1 MKARLCAFA
10 LMLACVACSPVARET
25 HTVSDPATPHTEV
38 AHHSP
43 TFATP
48 REAALAITS
57 SDAARATAASKHL
70 RALGRAG
77 ADALR
82 AEYAADIAFA
92 LGEGPDTGRS
102 EAELARILAAI
113 DTASGQRDGWA
124 SGLFWHTDIETAKAE
139 AAARGL
145 PILNLW
151 LLGTLDDE
159 FC

>member
-10 LMLACVACSPVARET
+10 LMLACVACSPVSRET
-25 HTVSDPATPHTEV
+25 HTVTDPAATTTEV
-38 AHHSP
+38 ALHSLS
-43 TFATP
+43 FATP
-48 REAALAITS
+48 REAALAVT
-57 SDAARATAASKHL
+57 DPATAAAAGKHL
-70 RALGRAG
+70 RALGRDG

-82 AEYAADIAFA
+82 AEYAADIAYA

-124 SGLFWHTDIETAKAE
+124 SGLYWHTDLEAAKAE
-139 AAARGL
+139 AASRGR